1 MVNKNVIRW
10 NTLLNNRFLL
20 QLKGWYKMSRVI
32 WFEIPA
38 DDPGRAA
45 KFYEEV
51 FGWKVEKWDGPFDYW
66 LVTTGEDEEPGING
80 AIMTKEMGE
89 MVRDTISVDS
99 YDEFA
104 KKIEKAGGK
113 MLTEKMEIPMMGYTG
128 SFQDSEGN
136 IFAILEPK
144 ME

>member
-1 MVNKNVIRW
+1 
-10 NTLLNNRFLL
+10 
-20 QLKGWYKMSRVI
+20 MSRVI

-89 MVRDTISVDS
+89 MVRDTISVDA

-113 MLTEKMEIPMMGYTG
+113 MLTEKMEIPMMGFTG